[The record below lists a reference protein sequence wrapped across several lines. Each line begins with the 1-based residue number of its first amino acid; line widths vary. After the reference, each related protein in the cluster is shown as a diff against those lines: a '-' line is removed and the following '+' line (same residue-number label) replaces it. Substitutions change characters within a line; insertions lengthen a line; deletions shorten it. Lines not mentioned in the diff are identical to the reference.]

1 MQKAFFNSPIGM
13 LEIWDD
19 EIGICSIDW
28 VKSSACGPNDEI
40 FKKHD
45 AELKFGFVRA
55 ADDKGRDL
63 RLSDLRKNLT
73 LCTDELSAYFRGEL
87 ESFSVKLS
95 QNGTQF
101 QKSVWS
107 ALLEIPYGEVM
118 TYGELAAA
126 IGRPRASRAVGSA
139 NGKNKIPII
148 VPCHRVV
155 AAGGLGGYS
164 GAGGVATKAWLLNFE
179 RENLAKFGK

>member
-28 VKSSACGPNDEI
+28 VKSSVRGPNDEI
-40 FKKHD
+40 FKKYD
-45 AELKFGFVRA
+45 AGLIGFVCA

-63 RLSDLRKNLT
+63 KLSDLRKNLT

-107 ALLEIPYGEVM
+107 ALLEIPYGEVV

-179 RENLAKFGK
+179 RESLAQFGK

>member
-28 VKSSACGPNDEI
+28 VKSSVRGPNDEI
-40 FKKHD
+40 FKKYD
-45 AELKFGFVRA
+45 AGLIGFVCA

-63 RLSDLRKNLT
+63 KLSDLRKNLT

-179 RENLAKFGK
+179 RESLAKFGK

>member
-13 LEIWDD
+13 LEICDD

-28 VKSSACGPNDEI
+28 VKSSACSPNDEI
-40 FKKHD
+40 FKKYD
-45 AELKFGFVRA
+45 AGLIGFVRA
-55 ADDKGRDL
+55 ADDRGSDL
-63 RLSDLRKNLT
+63 KLSDLRKNLT
-73 LCTDELSAYFRGEL
+73 LCTSEIGAYFRGEL

-107 ALLEIPYGEVM
+107 ALLEIPYGEVV
-118 TYGELAAA
+118 TYGELARA
-126 IGRPRASRAVGSA
+126 IGRPRASRAVGGA

-155 AAGGLGGYS
+155 ASGGLGGYS

-179 RENLAKFGK
+179 RENLTKFSK

>member
-19 EIGICSIDW
+19 EIGICNIDC
-28 VKSSACGPNDEI
+28 VKSSACSPNDEI

-45 AELKFGFVRA
+45 VELKFGFVRA

-63 RLSDLRKNLT
+63 RLSDLRKNLA
-73 LCTDELSAYFRGEL
+73 LCTDELGAYFRGEL

-107 ALLEIPYGEVM
+107 ALLEIPYGEVV
-118 TYGELAAA
+118 TYGELARA
-126 IGRPRASRAVGSA
+126 IGRPRASRAVGGA

-155 AAGGLGGYS
+155 ATGGLGGYS

-179 RENLAKFGK
+179 RENLTKFGK

>member
-1 MQKAFFNSPIGM
+1 MLKAFFNSPIGM
-13 LEIWDD
+13 LEICDD

-28 VKSSACGPNDEI
+28 VKSSVCGSNDEI
-40 FKKHD
+40 FKQHD

-63 RLSDLRKNLT
+63 RLSDLRENLA
-73 LCTDELSAYFRGEL
+73 LCTSELGAYFRGEL
-87 ESFSVKLS
+87 KSFSVKLS

-107 ALLEIPYGEVM
+107 ALLEIPYGEIV

-126 IGRPRASRAVGSA
+126 IGRPRASRAVGGA

-155 AAGGLGGYS
+155 ATDGLGGYS
-164 GAGGVATKAWLLNFE
+164 GAGGVSTKAWLLNFE
-179 RENLAKFGK
+179 RENLTKFGK

>member
-28 VKSSACGPNDEI
+28 VKNSACGPNDEI

-45 AELKFGFVRA
+45 AELKLGFVCA
-55 ADDKGRDL
+55 VDDKGRDL
-63 RLSDLRKNLT
+63 KLSDLRKNLA

-87 ESFSVKLS
+87 ENFSVKLS

-107 ALLEIPYGEVM
+107 ALLEIPYGEVV

-164 GAGGVATKAWLLNFE
+164 GVGGIATKAWLLNFE
-179 RENLAKFGK
+179 RENLTKFSK

>member
-13 LEIWDD
+13 LEIRDD

-28 VKSSACGPNDEI
+28 VKSSVCGPNDEI

-45 AELKFGFVRA
+45 AGLIGFVRA
-55 ADDKGRDL
+55 ADDRGRDL
-63 RLSDLRKNLT
+63 KLGDLRKNLT

-107 ALLEIPYGEVM
+107 ALLDIPYGEVV

-164 GAGGVATKAWLLNFE
+164 GTGGVATKAWLLNFE
-179 RENLAKFGK
+179 RESLAKSGK

>member
-13 LEIWDD
+13 LEICDD

-28 VKSSACGPNDEI
+28 VKSSVCSPNDEI

-45 AELKFGFVRA
+45 AELKLGFVCA
-55 ADDKGRDL
+55 VDDKGRDL
-63 RLSDLRKNLT
+63 KLSDLRKNLT
-73 LCTDELSAYFRGEL
+73 LCTDELGAYFRGEL

-107 ALLEIPYGEVM
+107 ALLDIPYGEVV

-164 GAGGVATKAWLLNFE
+164 GAGGVATKVWLLNFE
-179 RENLAKFGK
+179 RESLAKLGK